1 MDEIEKRGH
10 PRRDAFV
17 AVMVTP
23 NGDLHSA
30 EVIDVSE
37 GGARVG
43 LSSGWMPATGT
54 RLRLFFRLDPGHEL
68 AIEGSV
74 ARVGVDHLGLQ
85 FAPAQE
91 AQIRSLLSAI
101 GRIA

>member
-10 PRRDAFV
+10 PRADAFI

-37 GGARVG
+37 SGARVG
-43 LSSGWMPATGT
+43 LSPGWMPATGT
-54 RLRLFFRLDPGHEL
+54 RLRLFFRLDADNEL

-74 ARVGVDHLGLQ
+74 ARVGVDHLGLR

-91 AQIRSLLSAI
+91 AQIQSLLSTV
-101 GRIA
+101 GRIT